1 MGEPP
6 FDATTFRAAHP
17 EFCDP
22 AKVRVPGLGPPP
34 PTDGAVAFD
43 GEATALAG
51 VTKDPATLPGLL
63 KQGPEAAGFYL
74 SFRLANPWGIF
85 LRRGAVVA
93 IKEEFHR
100 MIMRALKGYMDRAPG
115 YEGAPVE
122 ALVDQMEFGLALD
135 FLVTHLRFHHTV
147 DVAAAQLELA
157 EGQPRYAPYQETYWR
172 EFANPPK
179 DPRAIGNL
187 EECLA
192 NFEAFRSYM
201 NPNYN
206 DAIAKIVESAL
217 EERNSSEWK
226 AFFIGGR
233 WGVEVANMLSR
244 QPPGYRDITKLC
256 IRRTSVGSTNYVRVM
271 YMPDSDAR
279 DLRTNELSQR
289 ITGRTVEKSAIP
301 ETVPDPPMYLLPS
314 P

>member
-1 MGEPP
+1 MEA
-6 FDATTFRAAHP
+6 FDARTFRAEHP

-22 AKVRVPGLGPPP
+22 AKIRVPGLGSAP
-34 PTDGAVAFD
+34 PTDGAMPFD
-43 GEATALAG
+43 GAASALAG
-51 VTKDPATLPGLL
+51 VLKDPGTLPGLL
-63 KQGPEAAGFYL
+63 KLGPEAAGFYR
-74 SFRLANPWGIF
+74 SFRFGDPWGIF

-122 ALVDQMEFGLALD
+122 GLVDQMEFGLALD
-135 FLVTHLRFHHTV
+135 FLVSHLRFHHAV

-157 EGQPRYAPYQETYWR
+157 EGEPKYAPYQETYWR

-244 QPPGYRDITKLC
+244 QPSGYRDITKLC

-271 YMPDSDAR
+271 YMPDADAR
-279 DLRTNELSQR
+279 DLRTKELSDR
-289 ITGRTVEKSAIP
+289 IAGRVVEKSAMP
-301 ETVPDPPMYLLPS
+301 EGVPEPPMYLLPS

>member
-6 FDATTFRAAHP
+6 FDAATFRAEHP

-34 PTDGAVAFD
+34 STDGAVAFD

-135 FLVTHLRFHHTV
+135 FLVTHLRFHHAV

-157 EGQPRYAPYQETYWR
+157 EGQARYAPYQETYWR